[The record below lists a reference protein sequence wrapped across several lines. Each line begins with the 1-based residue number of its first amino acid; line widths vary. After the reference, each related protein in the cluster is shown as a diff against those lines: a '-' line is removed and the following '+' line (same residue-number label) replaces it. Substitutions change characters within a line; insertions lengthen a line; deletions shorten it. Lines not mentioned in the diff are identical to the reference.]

1 MSSTAARRQQSTGGG
16 DNGLGFDLDD
26 MIEKQLKQDASR
38 KEYQQRPEVMEKR
51 KAYQETQTRNRK
63 IARAAMKGEKSVLT
77 TLGLSEEQADQAI
90 ATASRVAVPA

>member
-1 MSSTAARRQQSTGGG
+1 MSQQRRQQAAGS

-63 IARAAMKGEKSVLT
+63 IARAAMNGQKPVLI
-77 TLGLSEEQADQAI
+77 TLGLSDEQADQAI
-90 ATASRVAVPA
+90 ATATRVAA

>member
-1 MSSTAARRQQSTGGG
+1 MSSTPRRQQAAGS

-51 KAYQETQTRNRK
+51 KAYQDTQTRNRK
-63 IARAAMKGEKSVLT
+63 IARAAMNGQKSVLV
-77 TLGLSEEQADQAI
+77 GLSLTEEQADQAI
-90 ATASRVAVPA
+90 ATATRVAA